1 MRRPQLLLGLL
12 LALPGAG
19 CGVVSLH
26 PLHSNDALVHDD
38 NLEGTWA
45 PAGVVPKDEGERTV
59 DIGPYGKGQ
68 YTVGYRFDKGE
79 LHQRN
84 VYLGHLM
91 KLGSVHYLDLFL
103 ISVEEPT
110 LVETGL
116 LRTHRFVGVKVEKD
130 ALVFRY
136 VDRDKFTQVLKKEG
150 GGLNVEEV
158 EGWLVVTSKTPALQ
172 AFFRKHGEEVL
183 GKPQVFKRLAR
194 PAGKERREGKR

>member
-1 MRRPQLLLGLL
+1 MRRPPFLLGLL

-26 PLHSNDALVHDD
+26 PLYSNAVLVHDD

-59 DIGPYGKGQ
+59 DIVPCGKGQ
-68 YTVGYRFDKGE
+68 YWVGYRFDKRE
-79 LHQRN
+79 LHRRHL
-84 VYLGHLM
+84 YLAHLV

-103 ISVEEPT
+103 SSADEPM

-130 ALVFRY
+130 TLVVRDI
-136 VDRDKFTQVLKKEG
+136 DRDKLAQVAQKEG

-158 EGWLVVTSKTPALQ
+158 DGWLVVTSKTPALQ

-183 GKPQVFKRLAR
+183 GQPQAVRRVAG
-194 PAGKERREGKR
+194 PAGKERRDGKQ